1 MLIVV
6 ALAQDE
12 ETALWMR
19 LFAEALPQARFVRRE
34 PNQPVDARA
43 AQGDYVVIA
52 DPCET
57 LFREQSQPRAV
68 FTVSAGVGHVFEMPG
83 LPRDV
88 PLVRIEDAG
97 MAPQMV
103 RYVTAAAMRFALG
116 LDRYE
121 RQQRGAQW
129 VRHMPREVGSIQA
142 GVLGLGVIGGAIA
155 SSLAAQGFA
164 VRGYARHPKRIEGIA
179 CFDEGAGLPAFL
191 AGLDFLVCVVP
202 ATPATDGILNAASL
216 AHLADGAYVVNIG
229 RGAALVEADLL
240 ALLDAGKLSGATLD
254 VFRTEPLPAE
264 HPFWRRPDIVVTP
277 HISGTTLPAETVA
290 QIAGKIARLA
300 RGEPVT
306 GIVDH
311 ERGY

>member
-6 ALAQDE
+6 ALTQDE

-19 LFAEALPQARFVRRE
+19 LFAEALPQARIVHRE
-34 PNQPVDARA
+34 PNQPVDVQA

-57 LFREQSQPRAV
+57 LFLEQRAPKAV
-68 FTVSAGVGHVFEMPG
+68 FTVSAGVGHVFGMPG

-103 RYVTAAAMRFALG
+103 RYVTAAALRFALA

-121 RQQRGAQW
+121 RQQRNAQW
-129 VRHMPREVGSIQA
+129 VRHMPREVGSIRA

-155 SSLAAQGFA
+155 RSLAAQGFA
-164 VRGYARHPKRIEGIA
+164 VRGYARHLKRIEGIA
-179 CFDEGAGLPAFL
+179 CFDAAAGLPAFL
-191 AGLDFLVCVVP
+191 DGLDFLACVVP

-240 ALLDAGKLSGATLD
+240 ALLDSGKLSGATLD
-254 VFRTEPLPAE
+254 VFRTEPLPAG
-264 HPFWRRPDIVVTP
+264 HPFWRRTEIVVTP

-290 QIAGKIARLA
+290 QIADKIARLE
-300 RGEPVT
+300 RGEAVT

>member
-19 LFAEALPQARFVRRE
+19 LFAEAMPQARVVRRE
-34 PNQPVDARA
+34 PDRAVDASA
-43 AQGDYVVIA
+43 PQADYVVVA
-52 DPCET
+52 DPCST
-57 LFREQSQPRAV
+57 LFLEQPAPKAV
-68 FTVSAGVGHVFEMPG
+68 FTVSAGVGHVFGMPG
-83 LPRDV
+83 FPPAV

-121 RQQRGAQW
+121 RQQRHARW
-129 VRHMPREVGSIQA
+129 ERHLPRDVGSIHA
-142 GVLGLGVIGGAIA
+142 GVLGLGVIGGAVA
-155 SSLAAQGFA
+155 RALAAQGFA
-164 VRGYARHPKRIEGIA
+164 VRGYARHAKRVEGIA
-179 CFDEGAGLPAFL
+179 CFDEAAGLPAFL
-191 AGLDFLVCVVP
+191 NELDFLVCVVP
-202 ATPATDGILNAASL
+202 ATPATDGILNATSL
-216 AHLADGAYVVNIG
+216 AQLADGAYVVNIG

-264 HPFWRRPDIVVTP
+264 HPFWRRPEIVVTP
-277 HISGTTLPAETVA
+277 HVSGMTLPAETVA
-290 QIAGKIARLA
+290 QIAGKIARFE
-300 RGEPVT
+300 RGEAVT